1 MHSEKMN
8 FPLNPQIRM
17 MEGVVGRGNPPPSL
31 VAPPSPGSVSKT
43 SLGYDFAKDMG
54 IAIVSGVTGVIT
66 FLVTKLW
73 KYIKAKRNTPTD
85 AAPSS
90 GQEAIDHSVSSCF
103 PQRIIS
109 PPCPTEHYGTP
120 PTSPSHLFP

>member
-90 GQEAIDHSVSSCF
+90 VLNQHVISKTPLPPRKLKQRLKPKQGNPNQQE
-103 PQRIIS
+103 
-109 PPCPTEHYGTP
+109 
-120 PTSPSHLFP
+120 